1 MRWQIVLTAALCLAG
16 ISCSGCATK
25 QAQEPTAHY
34 GAAPVQES
42 VKSESVP
49 PMAPYVAPPPKLDL
63 CGEPVPLHI
72 RDVWERF
79 DREFTIVVYS
89 HAQVYLWLKRAERFF
104 PWFEEELRR
113 RGLPDDLKY
122 VAVAE
127 SDLQHGAVSPAGA
140 AGMWQFIPSTGSRYG
155 LDQGPQL
162 DQRYDFEMATES
174 ALRYLSDL
182 YRRFNNWTLA
192 IAAYNCGERRISEE
206 MAFQRVS
213 DYYQMK
219 LPLETE
225 RYIFRILAIK
235 TVLSEPEK
243 YGYRLPPGAGYP
255 PERVDTVT
263 LNIRSTVPIVALAER
278 AGITY
283 REFKRLNPA
292 FTTTTLPPGTHRIRV
307 PEGSGK
313 AFEQNAGSFLAAYR
327 ASETP
332 TPSEAPRA
340 SEPSRPSEPP
350 RVSEKPQA
358 SQTLIHTVGPK
369 ETLSAIAARY
379 KVSVSDIQRWNGLKT
394 STVKVGQKLRI
405 ER

>member
-1 MRWQIVLTAALCLAG
+1 MRWRIVLAAMMSLVAF
-16 ISCSGCATK
+16 SCSGFATK
-25 QAQEPTAHY
+25 QAQEPTASVT
-34 GAAPVQES
+34 APPVQPS
-42 VKSESVP
+42 TSSQP
-49 PMAPYVAPPPKLDL
+49 AAFMAPYVAPPANMDL
-63 CGEPVPLHI
+63 CGEPVPLHN
-72 RDVWERF
+72 RDVLERF

-155 LDQGPQL
+155 LDQSPQL
-162 DQRYDFEMATES
+162 DQRYDFEMATDS
-174 ALRYLSDL
+174 ALRYLADL

-192 IAAYNCGERRISEE
+192 IAAYNCGEKRVSDE

-213 DYYQMK
+213 DYYQLK

-225 RYIFRILAIK
+225 RYVFRILAIK
-235 TVLSEPEK
+235 AVLSNPQR
-243 YGYRLPPGAGYP
+243 YGYALPAGAGYP
-255 PERVDTVT
+255 PERLDVVT
-263 LNIRSTVPIVALAER
+263 LNTRYAVPIVALAQR

-292 FTTTTLPPGTHRIRV
+292 FTTTNIPPGTHRVRV
-307 PEGSGK
+307 PEGHGK
-313 AFEQNAGSFLAAYR
+313 ALEQGLESFLASYR
-327 ASETP
+327 VPE
-332 TPSEAPRA
+332 
-340 SEPSRPSEPP
+340 
-350 RVSEKPQA
+350 VIMHK
-358 SQTLIHTVGPK
+358 VGRG
-369 ETLSAIAARY
+369 ETLTQIANRY
-379 KVSVSDIQRWNGLKT
+379 NVSVSDLKQWNGLKD
-394 STVKVGQKLRI
+394 STVKPGQTLRI

>member
-1 MRWQIVLTAALCLAG
+1 MNGRIVLTAALCLVVF
-16 ISCSGCATK
+16 SCSGVATK
-25 QAQEPTAHY
+25 QTQEPAAHY
-34 GAAPVQES
+34 GVKPVTET
-42 VKSESVP
+42 VRSESLL
-49 PMAPYVAPPPKLDL
+49 PMAPYVTPPQKLDL

-72 RDVWERF
+72 RDVLERF

-113 RGLPDDLKY
+113 RGLPEDLKY

-127 SDLQHGAVSPAGA
+127 SDLQHGAVSSAGA

-155 LDQGPQL
+155 LDQGPQV
-162 DQRYDFEMATES
+162 DQRYDFEMATDS
-174 ALRYLSDL
+174 ALRYLTDL

-192 IAAYNCGERRISEE
+192 IAAYNCGEKRVSDE

-213 DYYQMK
+213 DYYQLK

-235 TVLSEPEK
+235 TVLSDPQR
-243 YGYRLPPGAGYP
+243 YGYMLPPGAGYP
-255 PERVDTVT
+255 PERFDTVT
-263 LNIRSTVPIVALAER
+263 VTLRSTVPIVALAQR

-307 PEGSGK
+307 PEGCGT
-313 AFEQNAGSFLAAYR
+313 ALQQGLEDFLAAYR
-327 ASETP
+327 AP
-332 TPSEAPRA
+332 EAPPVSGALR
-340 SEPSRPSEPP
+340 EP
-350 RVSEKPQA
+350 EKPRAPQA
-358 SQTLIHTVGPK
+358 VIHTVLPK
-369 ETLSAIAARY
+369 ETLSAIAAKY
-379 KVSVSDIQRWNGLKT
+379 NVSVSDIQRWNGLK
-394 STVKVGQKLRI
+394 SATVKAGQKLRI

>member
-1 MRWQIVLTAALCLAG
+1 MRWRIVLTAVLCLAVF
-16 ISCSGCATK
+16 SCSGYATK
-25 QAQEPTAHY
+25 QTQEPTASLETR
-34 GAAPVQES
+34 AVPEPS
-42 VKSESVP
+42 RSEAVL
-49 PMAPYVAPPPKLDL
+49 PMAPYVAPPQKLDL

-72 RDVWERF
+72 RDVLERF

-155 LDQGPQL
+155 LDQNAQL
-162 DQRYDFEMATES
+162 DQRYDFEMATDS
-174 ALRYLSDL
+174 ALRYLADL

-192 IAAYNCGERRISEE
+192 IAAYNCGEKRVSDE

-213 DYYQMK
+213 DYYQLK

-235 TVLSEPEK
+235 TVLSDPHR
-243 YGYRLPPGAGYP
+243 YGYVLPPGAGYP
-255 PERVDTVT
+255 PERFDTVT
-263 LNIRSTVPIVALAER
+263 VTLRSPAPIVGLAQK

-292 FTTTTLPPGTHRIRV
+292 FTTTTLPPGTHRIRL
-307 PEGSGK
+307 PEGCGK
-313 AFEQNAGSFLAAYR
+313 ALEQNLDPSLAATECRKRRLRRSLRGCRSHR
-327 ASETP
+327 ARRKDRARRK
-332 TPSEAPRA
+332 PSSIRCAPR
-340 SEPSRPSEPP
+340 RP
-350 RVSEKPQA
+350 
-358 SQTLIHTVGPK
+358 
-369 ETLSAIAARY
+369 
-379 KVSVSDIQRWNGLKT
+379 
-394 STVKVGQKLRI
+394 
-405 ER
+405 